1 MIRFVIRRRYSNPQ
15 YPWDVIR
22 LNDSVSPIVEESTGF
37 YATVTLAMEAVPA
50 DAPLA
55 IEMQVR

>member
-1 MIRFVIRRRYSNPQ
+1 MIRFVIRRRYGDPE
-15 YPWDVIR
+15 YPWDLVR
-22 LNDSVSPIVEESTGF
+22 VDDGALPVVEESLGYHLTF
-37 YATVTLAMEAVPA
+37 EAAMAMAPA